1 MAQITTSFSVAVVDP
16 VGAKAGMDWYNLL
29 LLRSLSDQGVRTL
42 LLSNF
47 DGEDNG
53 VTINNVFRNVNDRRL
68 ISLLKIFRGFILSVR
83 YLRRHKVA
91 VVILHVFR
99 GDWLELFLSFL
110 LFYAGFKV
118 CLIIHDIESLD
129 TSSYP
134 LARKWLLTGFHHFKV
149 VHNEFSKQE
158 LIKTIGQI
166 DETSIT
172 VIPHGEFS
180 EMIASFPE
188 APGSVN
194 PELIDSEKINL
205 LFFGQIKKVKGLG
218 LLLEALQQ
226 IDGRFQLVIAGKNR
240 DDHLENYS
248 AILRELLLKGK
259 AKILN
264 RHISDTE
271 RDYLFRHC
279 DVVVLPY
286 LRIYQSGVLL
296 LAMSYGKAIIASDVP
311 PFREIIRHGE
321 NGLLFQ
327 SGNVQALAHVISQLP
342 GISLDELGKAAR
354 IEALQR
360 FSWKR
365 IGQMYIHLFSQNID
379 GR

>member
-1 MAQITTSFSVAVVDP
+1 VDP

-29 LLRSLSDQGVRTL
+29 LLRSLADQGVRTL

-47 DGEDNG
+47 DRQDNR
-53 VTINNVFRNVNDRRL
+53 VTVINVFRNISNRRL
-68 ISLLKIFRGFILSVR
+68 ISLLKIFRGILLS
-83 YLRRHKVA
+83 LRHLCREKVT

-99 GDWLELFLSFL
+99 GDWLELLISSVF
-110 LFYAGFKV
+110 FYAGFKV

-129 TSSYP
+129 TASHS
-134 LARKWLLTGFHHFKV
+134 LARKWLLTCCHHFKV

-158 LIKTIGQI
+158 LIKTLRQI
-166 DETSIT
+166 DETSIS

-180 EMIASFPE
+180 DMIASPDEITDSNDPAFYDPE
-188 APGSVN
+188 R
-194 PELIDSEKINL
+194 INL
-205 LFFGQIKKVKGLG
+205 LFFGQIKKTKGLG

-226 IDGRFQLVIAGKNR
+226 VDGRFHLVIAGKSR
-240 DDHLENYS
+240 DDHLDNYR
-248 AILRELLLKGK
+248 LMLGELLPAGK
-259 AKILN
+259 VKVLN
-264 RHISDTE
+264 RHVSDAE

-311 PFREIIRHGE
+311 PFKEIIRHGE

-327 SGNVQALAHVISQLP
+327 CGNAKDLAYVISQLP
-342 GISLDELGKAAR
+342 DLNLKELGKAAR
-354 IEALQR
+354 NEAVQR
-360 FSWKR
+360 FNWKD
-365 IGQMYIHLFSQNID
+365 IGTMYVRLFSQTTADRNTLQNKTS
-379 GR
+379 